1 MHAAQRRRDA
11 PQALLAHELVVGLRH
26 FDPTGLWVDVIGTH
40 VRRPQLEGPLHHQE
54 HGFRRRRGPLQ
65 DWRII
70 NMAHF
75 YRAIG
80 RVDP

>member
-40 VRRPQLEGPLHHQE
+40 VRRPQLEGPLH
-54 HGFRRRRGPLQ
+54 L
-65 DWRII
+65 I
-70 NMAHF
+70 
-75 YRAIG
+75 
-80 RVDP
+80 